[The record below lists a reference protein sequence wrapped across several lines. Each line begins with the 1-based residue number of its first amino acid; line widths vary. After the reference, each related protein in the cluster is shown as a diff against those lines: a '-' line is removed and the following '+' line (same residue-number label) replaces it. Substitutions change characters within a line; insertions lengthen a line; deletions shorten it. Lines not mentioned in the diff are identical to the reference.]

1 MGKSYHV
8 AVVGVGAVGS
18 EMLRVLQQR
27 KFPLASLKVLARR
40 ARDIE
45 VDGRPYSVESAT
57 GDSFRG
63 VDIALFAGGEGAK
76 DHLGWQAVERGAVVI
91 DNGSAFRMY
100 PNIPLVVPEVNPEA
114 LRKHEGFIAN
124 PNCST
129 IQMVVALGPL
139 HAAARIKRV
148 VVSTYQAAS
157 GKGAD
162 AVEQLGL
169 EMAADVAGRPLPP
182 LAPFP
187 HPLCGNVLPHIDSFL
202 EDGYTKE
209 ELKMVNETR
218 KILGDDTIQIT
229 ATTVR
234 VPVANGHSESV
245 NVEFHSPLEVAAA
258 RQILQRS
265 PGIVVQDDPGQNL
278 YPLPRDVSGTDEVYV
293 GRLRADRSV
302 PFGLNMWVVA
312 DNLRKGAALN
322 AVQIAEKMIEM
333 GLV

>member
-1 MGKSYHV
+1 MGRSYHV

-18 EMLRVLQQR
+18 EMLRTLHAR
-27 KFPLASLKVLARR
+27 KFPMASLKVLARS
-40 ARDIE
+40 ARPIE
-45 VDGRPYSVESAT
+45 VDGRPYQVEVACPEA
-57 GDSFRG
+57 FQG
-63 VDIALFAGGEGAK
+63 VDLALFAGGEGAK
-76 DHLGWQAVERGAVVI
+76 GHVGWAAVERGTIVI

-100 PNIPLVVPEVNPEA
+100 PNVPLVVPEVNPEA

-129 IQMVVALGPL
+129 IQMVVALAPL
-139 HAAARIKRV
+139 HRAARIKRV

-162 AVEQLGL
+162 AVEQLKK
-169 EMAADVAGRPLPP
+169 EMAAEVAGGPPPP

-209 ELKMVNETR
+209 EMKMVNETR

-245 NVEFHSPLEVAAA
+245 NVEFHTPLNAARAREILAAA
-258 RQILQRS
+258 
-265 PGIVVQDDPGQNL
+265 PGIVVQDEPGKNV
-278 YPLPRDVSGTDEVYV
+278 YPLPLALSGTDEVYV
-293 GRLRADRSV
+293 GRIRDDHSV

-333 GLV
+333 GLL